1 MNATWNVDKLTTNE
15 LRDERMNI
23 IEIQER
29 LVVIQIQLKKN
40 PSTKNLK
47 KLERL
52 RKEHEKVAKRMKEE
66 ERIVKEF
73 EELAIKTMLG

>member
-1 MNATWNVDKLTTNE
+1 MD
-15 LRDERMNI
+15 I

-40 PSTKNLK
+40 PSTRNLQ